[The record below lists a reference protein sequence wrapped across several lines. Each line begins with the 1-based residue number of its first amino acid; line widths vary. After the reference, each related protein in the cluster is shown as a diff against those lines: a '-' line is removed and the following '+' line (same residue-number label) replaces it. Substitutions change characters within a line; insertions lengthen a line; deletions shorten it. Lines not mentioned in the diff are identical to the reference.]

1 MSINITQVCTGRG
14 VGQAELLPFFG
25 QYQYVAI
32 HYGKTPSHTDTHT
45 GRRRE
50 RERETRR
57 ELHMTAATCESRSKI
72 LSYTNM
78 CGVSE
83 HLRRTEGG
91 AGGRDAGEGT

>member
-1 MSINITQVCTGRG
+1 MWPSITVRHPHTRTPTQGEG
-14 VGQAELLPFFG
+14 
-25 QYQYVAI
+25 
-32 HYGKTPSHTDTHT
+32 
-45 GRRRE
+45 
-50 RERETRR
+50 ERETRK

-91 AGGRDAGEGT
+91 AGVRDAGEGT

>member
-1 MSINITQVCTGRG
+1 MWPSITVRHPHTRTPTQGEG
-14 VGQAELLPFFG
+14 E
-25 QYQYVAI
+25 
-32 HYGKTPSHTDTHT
+32 K
-45 GRRRE
+45 E
-50 RERETRR
+50 REREARR

-83 HLRRTEGG
+83 HLRRTAGG